1 MANHVFWFLFYF
13 LVERLVNR
21 VKEKNVIVAQK
32 GSKKI
37 PNHLVLIC
45 LAYVLQVA
53 DYLKSDT
60 SQHNDFAVGLHN
72 EFQPINGHDI
82 GQFADMNFAKQGS
95 EQEMLLAHDV

>member
-1 MANHVFWFLFYF
+1 MANHVFWLLFYF
-13 LVERLVNR
+13 LFEHIVNS
-21 VKEKNVIVAQK
+21 VNGNNVIVAQK

-60 SQHNDFAVGLHN
+60 SQHNDLAVGLHN

-95 EQEMLLAHDV
+95 EQEMSATCT

>member
-13 LVERLVNR
+13 LVEHLVNR
-21 VKEKNVIVAQK
+21 VKGKNVIVAQK

-37 PNHLVLIC
+37 RNHLVLIC

-95 EQEMLLAHDV
+95 EQEMSATCT